1 MTPEQLTIELDALH
15 RNSITHW
22 KQNPIQ
28 LTQQGF
34 LRIAEENH
42 AFNYQ
47 LWHEED
53 KARRDDMGA
62 EFVYQAKRNI
72 DHFNQQR
79 NNCMELMDKQLQQ
92 ELQPVDPTPNC
103 PVNSETP
110 GMIIDRLSI
119 LTLKHYHM
127 AVQTLRHDVD
137 SAHRERCQLK
147 LDLIESQRNQL
158 LVCLTEFLQAILDK
172 KRTYRL
178 YHQLKMY
185 NDKTLNPELYLSG
198 ESPAAT
204 HAPKGATEATGEE
217 GHSISITEVLA
228 E

>member
-1 MTPEQLTIELDALH
+1 MNPKQIISELDHLH
-15 RNSITHW
+15 RDSIIHW
-22 KQNPIQ
+22 KQHPIE
-28 LTQQGF
+28 LRHQGL
-34 LRIAEENH
+34 LRLAEENH
-42 AFNYQ
+42 SFNYQ

-62 EFVYQAKRNI
+62 EFVYLAKRNI

-79 NNCMELMDKQLQQ
+79 NNCMEKMDKWLQQ
-92 ELQPVDPTPNC
+92 ELRPADPTTENC

-127 AVQTLRHDVD
+127 AIQTIRQDVD
-137 SAHRERCQLK
+137 ETHRERCQLK
-147 LDLIESQRNQL
+147 LTQIQNQRDQL
-158 LVCLTEFLQAILDK
+158 LICLTLFLQEILDK

-185 NDKTLNPELYLSG
+185 NDKTLNPELY
-198 ESPAAT
+198 
-204 HAPKGATEATGEE
+204 
-217 GHSISITEVLA
+217 
-228 E
+228 

>member
-1 MTPEQLTIELDALH
+1 MNPEQITTKLDILH
-15 RNSITHW
+15 RDSVAHW
-22 KQNPIQ
+22 KQHPIQ
-28 LTQQGF
+28 LTQHGF
-34 LRIAEENH
+34 LRLAEENH
-42 AFNYQ
+42 SFNFQ

-62 EFVYQAKRNI
+62 EFVYHAKRNI

-92 ELQPVDPTPNC
+92 ELQPINPTKNC

-127 AVQTLRHDVD
+127 TLQTIRSDVD
-137 SAHRERCQLK
+137 DAHRECCQLK
-147 LDLIESQRNQL
+147 LDLIKNQRNQL
-158 LVCLTEFLQAILDK
+158 LLCLTVFLQEILDK

-185 NDKTLNPELYLSG
+185 NDKTLNPELY
-198 ESPAAT
+198 
-204 HAPKGATEATGEE
+204 
-217 GHSISITEVLA
+217 
-228 E
+228 